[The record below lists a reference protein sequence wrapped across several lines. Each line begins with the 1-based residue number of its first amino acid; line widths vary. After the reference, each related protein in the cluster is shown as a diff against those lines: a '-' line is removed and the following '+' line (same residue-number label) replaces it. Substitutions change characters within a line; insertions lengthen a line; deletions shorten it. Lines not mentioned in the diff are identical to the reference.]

1 MTLPGAILFPQ
12 SLMPLFIF
20 ENKYRKM
27 MRDMINGERLL
38 CIALARNHPEQ
49 DEDAPLVPHT
59 IAGMGIM
66 RACVRHPDG
75 TGHMVIQGLAR
86 VALSDISEE
95 KPYRTARVRPLP
107 SSNTHG
113 VEVEALMMKVV
124 EMAVEKA
131 SRLKCAPC
139 DLPQFLQAIR
149 DPDIVSDVIG
159 YTLIRDPQQ
168 KQRLLETSDVRQR
181 LHDLIPMLK

>member
-1 MTLPGAILFPQ
+1 
-12 SLMPLFIF
+12 
-20 ENKYRKM
+20 
-27 MRDMINGERLL
+27 
-38 CIALARNHPEQ
+38 
-49 DEDAPLVPHT
+49 
-59 IAGMGIM
+59 MGIM